1 MVNLNTDK
9 RHNQGDIFITDT
21 TWTLFWELAPY
32 LRSLG
37 TTEEVYMLR
46 FARPIL
52 IPENHDS
59 AWREFIRS
67 EVTIPSEII
76 PKYPT
81 KTHA

>member
-37 TTEEVYMLR
+37 TNEEDKVHGI
-46 FARPIL
+46 ARPIL
-52 IPENHDS
+52 IPDDHDS

>member
-21 TWTLFWELAPY
+21 SWTLFWELAPY

-37 TTEEVYMLR
+37 TNEEDKVHGI
-46 FARPIL
+46 ARPIL
-52 IPENHDS
+52 IPDDHDS

-67 EVTIPSEII
+67 EATFPSEII